1 MLAWLE
7 QFLVR
12 YPELALFLVIAA
24 GYWIGSF
31 KIGAFSLG
39 PVTGA
44 LFAGLF
50 VGQFAH
56 VPVSG
61 MTKSFLFL
69 LFLFG
74 IGYSV
79 GPQFMQALKR
89 DGSKPML
96 LAVVVCITGLV
107 GFDPRCQGAA
117 AGSGLCGWAH
127 VGCPH
132 PERRHGN
139 GDGRDQWAGRCPRR
153 TAALLVAHIA
163 VADAVCYIFGY
174 AGVIIFCTV
183 IAPALLKIDLKT
195 EALKLEQALGMTRAK
210 PGLASAWRKFEL
222 RAYRLAEES
231 PLAGLTVAAA
241 EARVPEH
248 RLFIHR
254 LRRGER
260 IIEAEPGMMLEAG
273 DVIALSGP
281 RQIIVELIGPRAEEV
296 EDKELLDIPVT
307 TADVL
312 LMNPKLAGRN
322 LGDASREDWTRGL
335 YLRSMSRGGQEI
347 PVAAGVVL
355 QRGDLLRI
363 VGPEP
368 VVQRAAAKIGAIV
381 APSASIDFVVLGL
394 AIFLGGVVG
403 VLATFSVGGVKISL
417 STSVG
422 TLLAGLL
429 VGHLRTRYPLFGRIP
444 DGAVAL
450 MTSLGLAAFVG
461 LTGIHAG
468 PIFLSALQGGGHRA
482 PARRHGGDPAAAGR
496 WVVLRP
502 FRAAD
507 EPDPSSRGFDRGA
520 DGDCSDGRRPGALG
534 EPCRGAGLY
543 AGISD
548 REHPADDLGHDH
560 GRCHRRLMDTPPAL
574 VRFHLLQ
581 LRSVNRLTAAGG
593 RGLVHAAL
601 VPPIRCATVR
611 VTKVL
616 QFVENEIPL
625 CGASSWLF
633 VLSNQCVV
641 TARS

>member
-1 MLAWLE
+1 MLDWLE

-56 VPVSG
+56 VPVSS

-74 IGYSV
+74 VGYSV

-89 DGSKPML
+89 DGLKPML
-96 LAVVVCITGLV
+96 LAVVVCLTGLAASILIAKALGLDP
-107 GFDPRCQGAA
+107 GFA
-117 AGSGLCGWAH
+117 AGLMSGGLTQSAAMGTATDA
-127 VGCPH
+127 VNGLAV
-132 PERRHGN
+132 PEADR
-139 GDGRDQWAGRCPRR
+139 
-153 TAALLVAHIA
+153 ALFVAHIA

-222 RAYRLAEES
+222 RAYRLAEGS

-260 IIEAEPGMMLEAG
+260 ILEAGPGMMLEAG
-273 DVIALSGP
+273 DVIAISGP

-296 EDKELLDIPVT
+296 EDKELLDVPVT

-312 LMNPKLAGRN
+312 LINPKLAGTN
-322 LGDASREDWTRGL
+322 LGDASKEDWTRGL
-335 YLRSMSRGGQEI
+335 YLRSMSRGSQEI
-347 PVAAGVVL
+347 PVAAGVLL

-363 VGPEP
+363 VGPET

-381 APSASIDFVVLGL
+381 APSATTDFVVLGL

-403 VLATFSVGGVKISL
+403 VLVTFSVGSVKITL

-429 VGHLRTRYPLFGRIP
+429 VGHLRTHYPLFGRIP
-444 DGAVAL
+444 EGAVNL

-461 LTGIHAG
+461 LTGIYAG
-468 PIFLSALQGGGHRA
+468 PIFLSALREAGIGLLFGGMVVTMLPQIIGLCFGHFALRMNPILLLGA
-482 PARRHGGDPAAAGR
+482 LTGSQTVTAAMAAIQERSGSPVAVLGYTPAYPVANILLTTWGTI
-496 WVVLRP
+496 VVLVV
-502 FRAAD
+502 
-507 EPDPSSRGFDRGA
+507 
-520 DGDCSDGRRPGALG
+520 
-534 EPCRGAGLY
+534 AG
-543 AGISD
+543 
-548 REHPADDLGHDH
+548 
-560 GRCHRRLMDTPPAL
+560 
-574 VRFHLLQ
+574 
-581 LRSVNRLTAAGG
+581 
-593 RGLVHAAL
+593 
-601 VPPIRCATVR
+601 
-611 VTKVL
+611 
-616 QFVENEIPL
+616 
-625 CGASSWLF
+625 
-633 VLSNQCVV
+633 
-641 TARS
+641 

>member
-50 VGQFAH
+50 LGQFAP

-74 IGYSV
+74 IGYLV

-89 DGSKPML
+89 DGLKPML
-96 LAVVVCITGLV
+96 LAIVVCITGLAASILV
-107 GFDPRCQGAA
+107 AKALQLDPGFA
-117 AGSGLCGWAH
+117 AGLLSGALTQSAAMGTATDAINGLALPEADRERFVAH
-127 VGCPH
+127 V
-132 PERRHGN
+132 
-139 GDGRDQWAGRCPRR
+139 
-153 TAALLVAHIA
+153 A

-183 IAPALLKIDLKT
+183 VAPVFLKIDLKT
-195 EALKLEQALGMTRAK
+195 EAQKLEQSLGMTRDK

-222 RAYRLAEES
+222 RAYRLADGS
-231 PLAGLTVAAA
+231 PLGGLTVAAA

-260 IIEAEPGMMLEAG
+260 ILEAEPGIRLEAG

-281 RQIIVELIGPRAEEV
+281 RQIIVEMIGLRAEEV

-307 TADVL
+307 VADIL
-312 LMNPKLAGRN
+312 LMNPKLAGTS

-347 PVAAGVVL
+347 PIAAGVML
-355 QRGDLLRI
+355 QRGDMLRV
-363 VGPEP
+363 VGPEA
-368 VVQRAAAKIGAIV
+368 VVQKAASRIGTII

-403 VLATFSVGGVKISL
+403 VLVSFSIGSVKISL

-429 VGHLRTRYPLFGRIP
+429 VGHLRTQYPLFGRIP

-461 LTGIHAG
+461 LTGLHAG
-468 PIFLSALQGGGHRA
+468 PIFLSALRDAGIGLLFGGMVVTLLPQVIGLLFGHFA
-482 PARRHGGDPAAAGR
+482 
-496 WVVLRP
+496 LRMNP
-502 FRAAD
+502 ILLL
-507 EPDPSSRGFDRGA
+507 
-520 DGDCSDGRRPGALG
+520 GALTG
-534 EPCRGAGLY
+534 
-543 AGISD
+543 SQ
-548 REHPADDLGHDH
+548 
-560 GRCHRRLMDTPPAL
+560 T
-574 VRFHLLQ
+574 V
-581 LRSVNRLTAAGG
+581 TAAMAAVQERSGSPVAVLGYTPAYPVANIMLTTWGTIIVLVVGG
-593 RGLVHAAL
+593 
-601 VPPIRCATVR
+601 
-611 VTKVL
+611 
-616 QFVENEIPL
+616 
-625 CGASSWLF
+625 
-633 VLSNQCVV
+633 
-641 TARS
+641 